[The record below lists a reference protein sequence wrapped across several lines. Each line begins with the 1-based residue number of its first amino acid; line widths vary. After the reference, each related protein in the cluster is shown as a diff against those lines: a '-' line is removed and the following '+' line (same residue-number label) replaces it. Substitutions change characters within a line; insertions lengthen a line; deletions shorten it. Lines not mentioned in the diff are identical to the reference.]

1 MRNTKIAVALA
12 LTALTVFAAISCNS
26 LSHFGRLT
34 QGRIV
39 YGIEYPKEEGQPILV
54 TLLPPTMELKF
65 KENNTVINITGF
77 ANMFNLKYITDSHT
91 HTNYTLFRVMN
102 QKLMYK
108 ADTTEKAFGYDQ
120 MNNLTLTYTDDTLTI
135 CGYKCHKAIA
145 KGNEP
150 DSESYDLYYTDEI
163 AINRPNTNNPFKQL
177 DGVLLGFQVRL
188 HGISMIMRAI
198 EIKSEEVDDSEFIIP
213 TDFKQVTYSELQ
225 DFINDYMK

>member
-26 LSHFGRLT
+26 LAHFGRIT

-65 KENNTVINITGF
+65 KEDNTVININGF
-77 ANMFNLKYITDSHT
+77 ANMFNLKYITDSRT

-108 ADTTEKAFGYDQ
+108 ADTTEKAFGYDK
-120 MNNLTLTYTDDTLTI
+120 MNDLKLTYTDDTLTI
-135 CGYKCHKAIA
+135 CGYKCHKAVA
-145 KGNEP
+145 QCNEP
-150 DSESYDLYYTDEI
+150 GGESYDLYYTNEI
-163 AINRPNTNNPFKQL
+163 AINRPNSNNPFKQL

-188 HGISMIMRAI
+188 HGISMVMRAI
-198 EIKSEEVDDSEFIIP
+198 EITSEEIDISEFDIP
-213 TDFKQVTYSELQ
+213 NDFQQVTYTELE
-225 DFINDYMK
+225 DFVHEYMK